1 MMMPRCTSGPQSHT
15 TAATHTN
22 SRAPHTRG
30 RTQAR
35 AQAGTH
41 THKHARI
48 WPLYFAAL
56 RASFGT
62 AWALGVHPTPA
73 YDNTCHYYD
82 RSLLPILW
90 RCRCTPQPWLRTGS
104 TLLLPGGSTHFDKLL
119 FLHVVPFRE
128 EADQSDLTLCVVT
141 LVPTD
146 PSVGPIGEEF
156 GILCLIHL
164 LLLPEIQDF
173 GGHFRLW
180 EKNALYIHSL
190 LPSSKSIVISRTS
203 LKSSRYVVRCLRIVC
218 WMSSLY
224 GSHLVSVQNSTRGH
238 SLRFAGLSMLY
249 CSSHCLKK
257 SPVACASSFSASYCP
272 HRSNRLAH
280 PLPSSQDMPH
290 LRLV

>member
-1 MMMPRCTSGPQSHT
+1 MMPPCTSGPQSHT
-15 TAATHTN
+15 AAATHTN
-22 SRAPHTRG
+22 SRAQHTH
-30 RTQAR
+30 AH
-35 AQAGTH
+35 AGTRAGRHAH

-48 WPLYFAAL
+48 WPFYCAAL

-119 FLHVVPFRE
+119 FLHVVLFRE

-156 GILCLIHL
+156 WILRLIHHL
-164 LLLPEIQDF
+164 LLAGIHHI
-173 GGHFRLW
+173 GGHQC
-180 EKNALYIHSL
+180 L
-190 LPSSKSIVISRTS
+190 LGKSAPCRPTLRRRS
-203 LKSSRYVVRCLRIVC
+203 SSRS
-218 WMSSLY
+218 W
-224 GSHLVSVQNSTRGH
+224 
-238 SLRFAGLSMLY
+238 F
-249 CSSHCLKK
+249 
-257 SPVACASSFSASYCP
+257 
-272 HRSNRLAH
+272 
-280 PLPSSQDMPH
+280 
-290 LRLV
+290 